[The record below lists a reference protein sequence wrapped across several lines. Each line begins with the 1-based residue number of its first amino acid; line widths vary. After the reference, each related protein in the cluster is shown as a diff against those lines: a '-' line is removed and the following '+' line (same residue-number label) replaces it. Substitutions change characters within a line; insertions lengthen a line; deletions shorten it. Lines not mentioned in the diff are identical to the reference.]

1 MKLLVIDVE
10 TTCND
15 NPSYP
20 RQDVELIEIGCV
32 SCEIKNHELRVI
44 GKFNEMIKPTINPLL
59 TPFCKKLLN
68 LEQADVERAE
78 TIDVVL
84 DRFQVWLNGFDPNAW
99 CSWGKFD
106 KTQFSVECETK
117 KLNNPLGELHHENL
131 KQIFARKR
139 GHRVGMKMALQLTGL
154 ELQGKHHSGLDD
166 AKNIAQI
173 VKHDALIL
181 SALAERIKT
190 KI

>member
-59 TPFCKKLLN
+59 TPFCKKLLK
-68 LEQADVERAE
+68 E
-78 TIDVVL
+78 T
-84 DRFQVWLNGFDPNAW
+84 F
-99 CSWGKFD
+99 
-106 KTQFSVECETK
+106 
-117 KLNNPLGELHHENL
+117 
-131 KQIFARKR
+131 
-139 GHRVGMKMALQLTGL
+139 VGNIGNR
-154 ELQGKHHSGLDD
+154 KHHV
-166 AKNIAQI
+166 IP
-173 VKHDALIL
+173 
-181 SALAERIKT
+181 
-190 KI
+190 